1 MLSLISPLH
10 MACPNH
16 RHRNL
21 FSRGLGISAIGD
33 ILLLHVC
40 IFQLSTLFSLAGRP
54 IPVEGKSLEC
64 LIGMEYRIIIL
75 IIMISLGQIFY
86 HILQTHHACAYTYV
100 RTACACT
107 HSRIHVRAH
116 RLRIHACAH
125 AHCLRMHAF
134 MHVRTHT
141 CKHTQS
147 LSPSAAQAIAIRCL
161 LTVTVCS
168 ACDDADRWL
177 F

>member
-21 FSRGLGISAIGD
+21 FSRGLGNSAIGD

-40 IFQLSTLFSLAGRP
+40 IFQLSTLFPLAGRH

-125 AHCLRMHAF
+125 AHRLRMHAF
-134 MHVRTHT
+134 RHVRTHT
-141 CKHTQS
+141 CKHTHSRCHRPPHRLS
-147 LSPSAAQAIAIRCL
+147 LFGVS
-161 LTVTVCS
+161 
-168 ACDDADRWL
+168 
-177 F
+177 

>member
-21 FSRGLGISAIGD
+21 FSRGLGNSAIGD

-54 IPVEGKSLEC
+54 IPVEGKSLAC

-86 HILQTHHACAYTYV
+86 HIANTS
-100 RTACACT
+100 RM
-107 HSRIHVRAH
+107 RIHVRAH
-116 RLRIHACAH
+116 RLHAFAHTRTRAPPAHSRMCARTPPAHARIQACAH
-125 AHCLRMHAF
+125 AH
-134 MHVRTHT
+134 VQT
-141 CKHTQS
+141 HTQS

>member
-1 MLSLISPLH
+1 

-21 FSRGLGISAIGD
+21 FSRGLGNSAIGD

-100 RTACACT
+100 RIRAYTYARTACAFT
-107 HSRIHVRAH
+107 
-116 RLRIHACAH
+116 
-125 AHCLRMHAF
+125 
-134 MHVRTHT
+134 HVRTHT

-147 LSPSAAQAIAIRCL
+147 LSLSAAQAIAIRCL